1 MPSGFQLR
9 TAINDQFTHR
19 PVLVTS
25 WDGRCVPFPEH
36 AYAEAGEADDG
47 ALDIVLS
54 NWGAPRDS
62 TDPIML
68 DIETHGGVYTDPRSS
83 PDMLARIVQAVGRVK
98 KLRPASNVGIFLT
111 WTQSMAGAA
120 RTAAER
126 TTYNSLILDQQALN
140 NKLEPLL
147 RVVDWVGTP
156 FYRRPRTYADG
167 TPFNW
172 ALRDAEAVAEVSRI
186 VARAGGHAAM
196 VAMVSPFVA
205 KDVTGVGLPVDH
217 EALIVPAMIA
227 KASGWAGM
235 CWWGNAANEP
245 ESAYLAAQ
253 VPFVEYAVRS
263 IKPLLMR
270 AGGIAAGVPV
280 ISRVVSGA

>member
-126 TTYNSLILDQQALN
+126 TT
-140 NKLEPLL
+140 
-147 RVVDWVGTP
+147 
-156 FYRRPRTYADG
+156 
-167 TPFNW
+167 
-172 ALRDAEAVAEVSRI
+172 
-186 VARAGGHAAM
+186 HAI
-196 VAMVSPFVA
+196 S
-205 KDVTGVGLPVDH
+205 H
-217 EALIVPAMIA
+217 
-227 KASGWAGM
+227 
-235 CWWGNAANEP
+235 
-245 ESAYLAAQ
+245 
-253 VPFVEYAVRS
+253 AVRS
-263 IKPLLMR
+263 HSASCRPRAISASSRRVNGRGSTPHSPPSFHPPNRSGGRSSHAPRGVHPRAWRRKPGRTRL
-270 AGGIAAGVPV
+270 GTSPTGVQWPP
-280 ISRVVSGA
+280 R